1 MRAYNGRHFAD
12 LSVSY
17 RTKRYEVSLTCSNI
31 LGKDEYERRQITDT
45 QLMYTITKLRP
56 RECMVRVEFS
66 L

>member
-1 MRAYNGRHFAD
+1 MQQY
-12 LSVSY
+12 
-17 RTKRYEVSLTCSNI
+17 

-45 QLMYTITKLRP
+45 QQMYTVTNLRP